1 MSRLPPKRT
10 PILISLTFLL
20 VTPLLCDGT
29 LSKSNPKK
37 PKKDSAASSSHSS
50 SSSSTTQEI
59 SSVFDRD
66 LVKEKFKIQDH
77 LTHHDSY
84 CKPCAKKRSFT
95 SGAALAYVTPW
106 NNRGYDV
113 AKELARKF
121 THVSP
126 VWLQLKFV
134 KNLHLEVTG
143 THDVDAD
150 WIRTLKK
157 KNKSLKVVPRLLLDG
172 WSGRDYARVF
182 ASEDA
187 MASVANSIVRFLETS
202 ENDSLFDGVVFET
215 SWLSPDQREDLLH
228 LLIHV
233 GDRVRGAGKEF
244 LLVVPPAS
252 PAEGATT
259 TSGGGASSSSSPFG
273 AEEFRVLRDSVD
285 YFSLMTYDYPLRPGP
300 NAPID
305 WVRRCV
311 EAIVPEDEQE
321 EDLARRRQLL
331 VGLNFYGYK
340 YGSHGGDAILG
351 SQLIEKLS
359 GDEKY
364 RVSWNKHAMEHK
376 FSCKGEEIY
385 FPTLYSIHKRLEML
399 KQLKTGLS
407 IWEIGQG
414 LNYFYDLL

>member
-1 MSRLPPKRT
+1 
-10 PILISLTFLL
+10 LIYITFIPL
-20 VTPLLCDGT
+20 VCDGT

-37 PKKDSAASSSHSS
+37 AKKDSSPSSSHSS
-50 SSSSTTQEI
+50 SSPSSPEEI
-59 SSVFDRD
+59 PSVFDRD
-66 LVKEKFKIQDH
+66 IVKEKFIIKDH
-77 LTHHDSY
+77 VTHHTSY
-84 CKPCAKKRSFT
+84 CKSCAKKRRFT

-143 THDVDAD
+143 THDVDAG

-157 KNKSLKVVPRLLLDG
+157 KNKSLKVAPRLLLDG
-172 WSGRDYARVF
+172 WSGRDYERVF

-187 MASVANSIVRFLETS
+187 MQSVANTIVRFLETS
-202 ENDSLFDGVVFET
+202 ENDELFDGVVLET
-215 SWLSPDQREDLLH
+215 SWLSAEQREDLLH

-252 PAEGATT
+252 PEGV
-259 TSGGGASSSSSPFG
+259 ASTFG
-273 AEEFRVLRDSVD
+273 AHEFRILRDSVD
-285 YFSLMTYDYPLRPGP
+285 FFSLMTYDYPLRPGP

-305 WVRRCV
+305 WVRKCV
-311 EAIVPEDEQE
+311 EAIVPNDEVE

-340 YGSHGGDAILG
+340 YGQAGADAILG
-351 SQLIEKLS
+351 SQLMEKLA
-359 GDEKY
+359 GEEKY

-376 FSCKGEEIY
+376 FSSKGEEIY
-385 FPTLYSIHKRLEML
+385 FPSLYSINKRLEMF
-399 KQLKTGLS
+399 KELKTGLS

>member
-1 MSRLPPKRT
+1 MKLRLSLSSRTRAFL
-10 PILISLTFLL
+10 LCLTFL
-20 VTPLLCDGT
+20 TFSPLLCDGT

-37 PKKDSAASSSHSS
+37 TKKDSSSSSSHSS
-50 SSSSTTQEI
+50 SLEI
-59 SSVFDRD
+59 PSVFDRD
-66 LVKEKFKIQDH
+66 LVKEKYKIQDH

-84 CKPCAKKRSFT
+84 CKPCAKKRVFT
-95 SGAALAYVTPW
+95 SAAALAYVTPW

-150 WIRTLKK
+150 WIRTIKK

-172 WSGRDYARVF
+172 WSGRDYVRVF

-187 MASVANSIVRFLETS
+187 MQSVANTVVRFLETS
-202 ENDSLFDGVVFET
+202 ENDQLFDGVVFET
-215 SWLSPDQREDLLH
+215 SWLSPDQKEDLLH

-252 PAEGATT
+252 PEGV
-259 TSGGGASSSSSPFG
+259 ASTFG

-285 YFSLMTYDYPLRPGP
+285 YFSLMTYDFPLRPGP

-305 WVRRCV
+305 WVRKCV
-311 EAIVPEDEQE
+311 EAIIPNDEQE

-340 YGSHGGDAILG
+340 YGQHGTDAILG

-359 GDEKY
+359 GEEKY

-385 FPTLYSIHKRLEML
+385 FPSLYSINKRLEML
-399 KQLKTGLS
+399 KELRTGVS

-414 LNYFYDLL
+414 LTYFYDLF